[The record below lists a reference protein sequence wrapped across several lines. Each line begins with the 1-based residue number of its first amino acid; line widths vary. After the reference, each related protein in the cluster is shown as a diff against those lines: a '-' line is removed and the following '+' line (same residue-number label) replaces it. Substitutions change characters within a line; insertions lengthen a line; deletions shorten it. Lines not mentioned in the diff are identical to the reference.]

1 MNLNNGKGLKMK
13 FFKISVLS
21 IAVSASMISCAAV
34 AEKTITN
41 TSYEDIAD
49 SAHWQSSKSN
59 KSLLIA
65 TLEGDGLAVF
75 NSKGQQIQHIESN
88 EIVGVDVR
96 YNMIAENGKKIDV
109 AAAVLVDEGAFS
121 FYEINENNQQP
132 LKKIGQFSA
141 SIKVEGMC
149 LAKNLTT
156 GVLYAN
162 GFSDDGDWVQF
173 KLNYDGKTITSALQS
188 KGKALPV
195 RHTHV
200 GGKLSACVV
209 DDETSTL
216 YLAEQNIGVWQYGA
230 DPENVKDR
238 TLLDVAKPI
247 GHISEVESIDIAYQ
261 QNGKG
266 LIIIAD
272 ESEGFLLYDRESK
285 VYLNQF
291 SIEGV
296 EEAKLVTV
304 SNKGLWIGNTE
315 LDEPIYQT
323 LSFKELTEI
332 ALNNIA
338 GYSPGKWIN
347 NSELKTSHVALV
359 KASGETEQVNKSG
372 DAADDPALWFDK
384 NNPEKSLIIAT
395 NKKGGLLAYD
405 LKGAEIQFIK
415 GNEVNNVD
423 IRQSIKGNDGRFYDI
438 AAASNREL
446 NTIAL
451 YTISNQSFKK
461 PMSVLEVIGKNRHEE
476 APELASEMSKIYGL
490 CMGQSPEGVPYVF
503 INDKSGL
510 IEQWRISVNDGKATG
525 ALVRTLSVATQPE
538 GCVVDDK
545 TQTLY
550 VGEENAAIWSFD
562 ASESGSTE
570 ATLFAAIDGENIVA
584 DIEGITLYQTE
595 TQNLLLASIQG
606 NNTYAVFDLNNG
618 GAYMKNFA
626 VIGDDSKGV
635 DGASDTDGIHATS
648 FNFGPAY
655 PKGIFLVQDWYNLS
669 EQYKPLNQNFK
680 IVDWR
685 DIDMVLNK

>member
-1 MNLNNGKGLKMK
+1 MK
-13 FFKISVLS
+13 FFKISALS
-21 IAVSASMISCAAV
+21 IAMSASMMSCAAV
-34 AEKTITN
+34 TASTTVTN

-49 SAHWQSSKSN
+49 SAHWQSSKGD

-65 TLEGDGLAVF
+65 TLEEDGLAVF
-75 NSKGQQIQHIESN
+75 NGDGKQIQHIKSN
-88 EIVGVDVR
+88 EMVGVDVR
-96 YNMIAENGKKIDV
+96 YGIEAENGQKIDV
-109 AAAVLVDEGAFS
+109 AAAVLVDEGAFA
-121 FYEINENNQQP
+121 FYKINANSEKP
-132 LKKIGQFSA
+132 LQKIGQFSA

-156 GVLYAN
+156 GALYAN
-162 GFSDDGDWVQF
+162 GFSDDGEWVQF
-173 KLNYDGKTITSALQS
+173 KLNFDGKIITSALQNE
-188 KGKALPV
+188 GKALPV
-195 RHTHV
+195 RHTNV

-216 YLAEQNIGVWQYGA
+216 YLAEQDIGVWQYGA

-238 TLLDVAKPI
+238 TLLDVAKPL

-261 QNGKG
+261 KNGKG

-272 ESEGFLLYDRESK
+272 EGEGFLLYDRDSK
-285 VYLNQF
+285 AYLNKF

-315 LDEPIYQT
+315 IDEPIYQM
-323 LSFKELTEI
+323 LSFSELAEVGLKD
-332 ALNNIA
+332 AA
-338 GYSPGKWIN
+338 GYSAENEWIN
-347 NSELKTSHVALV
+347 NSMLKTSSVSLV
-359 KASGETEQVNKSG
+359 KASAETKEVSKSG

-384 NNPEKSLIIAT
+384 KNPEKSLVIAT

-405 LKGAEIQFIK
+405 LKGTEIQFIK

-423 IRQSIKGNDGRFYDI
+423 IRQNIKGNDGRFYDI

-451 YTISNQSFKK
+451 YTISNKSPKK
-461 PMSVLEVIGKNRHEE
+461 PMSVLEVIGQNRHQD

-525 ALVRTLSVATQPE
+525 DLVRTLSVATQPE

-550 VGEENAAIWSFD
+550 VGEENEAIWSFD
-562 ASESGSTE
+562 ARENGSNK

-595 TQNLLLASIQG
+595 KESLLLASIQG
-606 NNTYAVFDLNNG
+606 SNTYAIFDLNNG
-618 GAYMKNFA
+618 GKYIQNFA

-648 FNFGPAY
+648 FNLGPDY
-655 PKGIFLVQDWYNLS
+655 PKGVFLVQDWYNLS
-669 EQYKPLNQNFK
+669 DQYQPLNQNFK

-685 DIDMVLNK
+685 DIDMVLKK